1 MGITLL
7 SGLMYAPSVRSKSK
21 REQVAQAKSIA
32 ENRETHY
39 GIFTDQETGKKSF
52 KSYDLG
58 DTTYPKEGF
67 KVLQVKVGNVFST
80 F

>member
-7 SGLMYAPSVRSKSK
+7 SGLMYAASVRSKSK
-21 REQVAQAKSIA
+21 REQAAAEAKSIA

-52 KSYDLG
+52 KSYSGLAAIR
-58 DTTYPKEGF
+58 
-67 KVLQVKVGNVFST
+67 
-80 F
+80 